1 VIQTETCGSCGA
13 RMSEDIEWCPRCYT
27 PRPAPAPEEFPARL
41 RMFYADEGPDPE
53 PVYSRWHGGTTT
65 FGPVGR
71 VSITVILLLFQAFWW
86 VVVSAAGVLFVL
98 GSYVISTG
106 LSIWI
111 LIHVWKRDRI
121 R

>member
-1 VIQTETCGSCGA
+1 MLT
-13 RMSEDIEWCPRCYT
+13 
-27 PRPAPAPEEFPARL
+27 
-41 RMFYADEGPDPE
+41 DP
-53 PVYSRWHGGTTT
+53 PSQVSKAALHGGTTT

-71 VSITVILLLFQAFWW
+71 VSITVTLLLFQAFWW